1 MELTEAQKE
10 LVYAALMAYGNKL
23 SAIAKEIPNEME
35 IADNITDR
43 AKEAWN
49 LAKKIVIQEGW

>member
-1 MELTEAQKE
+1 MELTEEQKE

-23 SAIAKEIPNEME
+23 SNIAKDIPNEME
-35 IADNITDR
+35 IADGITDR

-49 LAKKIVIQEGW
+49 LAKKMVIQEGW

>member
-1 MELTEAQKE
+1 MELTEEQKE

-23 SAIAKEIPNEME
+23 SNIAKDIPNEME
-35 IADNITDR
+35 IADGITDR

-49 LAKKIVIQEGW
+49 LAKKIVIHEGW